1 MAAISLDLP
10 IPPSVNRLRRVDWRG
25 QQQLENFKQLADW
38 MISAAFSPGPA
49 PCRKITG
56 PYQLTIAIPENR
68 RRDLDNYHKAI
79 IDYLVSR
86 EFTPDDRQLRAFT
99 VRWAPIKNC
108 HVTISEIAP

>member
-1 MAAISLDLP
+1 MAVVMLELP
-10 IPPSVNRLRRVDWRG
+10 VPPSVNRTRRVDWAG
-25 QQQLENFKQLADW
+25 QAKLEEFKQLADW

-56 PYQLTIAIPENR
+56 PYELTIAIPENR

-86 EFTPDDRQLRAFT
+86 EFTPDDRQLRRLI
-99 VRWAPIKNC
+99 VEWGDGLSCR
-108 HVTISEIAP
+108 ISIRGLP